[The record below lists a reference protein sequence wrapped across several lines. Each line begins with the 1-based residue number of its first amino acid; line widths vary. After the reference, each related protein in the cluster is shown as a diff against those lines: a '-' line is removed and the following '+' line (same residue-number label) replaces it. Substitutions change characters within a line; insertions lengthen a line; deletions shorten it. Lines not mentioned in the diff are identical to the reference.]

1 MTFSALA
8 EFGVRCWVREA
19 SRETAHEKQEIPRC
33 FRRIQVASGTGP
45 NSLFKPSLWKI
56 LRIPGLG
63 AGAGAG
69 ARRGSVLK
77 ESSKPT
83 SATWSV

>member
-56 LRIPGLG
+56 LSVFPVWG
-63 AGAGAG
+63 
-69 ARRGSVLK
+69 RGRGRGHAEAVC
-77 ESSKPT
+77 
-83 SATWSV
+83 

>member
-8 EFGVRCWVREA
+8 EFGVRGWVREA

-63 AGAGAG
+63 TGAGHAE
-69 ARRGSVLK
+69 AVC
-77 ESSKPT
+77 
-83 SATWSV
+83 